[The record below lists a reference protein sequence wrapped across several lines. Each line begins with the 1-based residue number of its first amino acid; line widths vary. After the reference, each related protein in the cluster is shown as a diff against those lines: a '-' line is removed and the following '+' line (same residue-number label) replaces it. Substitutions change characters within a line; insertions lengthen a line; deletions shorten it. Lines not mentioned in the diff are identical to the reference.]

1 MSLLANT
8 GRIPERRPSACGPS
22 LLGILCGYHSLGLH
36 CCGGRIPCLW
46 TLAGGTCF
54 CCGGCYIFCNIPVC
68 LLLVAEGGGKGII
81 SFPSSVLLI
90 TGSVSEINKGSHG
103 EAILVPHLTSGETKR
118 TASPCIA
125 GTHGR
130 CIQHRSPPKETTLK
144 CNTCPKPDA
153 HRGPKNEFDESSL
166 LFPGRVLP
174 TLPVPLS
181 LYNQP

>member
-1 MSLLANT
+1 MGAAAAAHTALA
-8 GRIPERRPSACGPS
+8 GEFPAFG
-22 LLGILCGYHSLGLH
+22 
-36 CCGGRIPCLW
+36 
-46 TLAGGTCF
+46 LAGGTCF
-54 CCGGCYIFCNIPVC
+54 CCGGCHIFCNIPVC

-103 EAILVPHLTSGETKR
+103 EAILVLHLTGGEAKR

-130 CIQHRSPPKETTLK
+130 CIPHRSPPKETTLK

-153 HRGPKNEFDESSL
+153 HRGPKNEFGESSL

-181 LYNQP
+181 LYNRPRFLRCPFLTTSNL